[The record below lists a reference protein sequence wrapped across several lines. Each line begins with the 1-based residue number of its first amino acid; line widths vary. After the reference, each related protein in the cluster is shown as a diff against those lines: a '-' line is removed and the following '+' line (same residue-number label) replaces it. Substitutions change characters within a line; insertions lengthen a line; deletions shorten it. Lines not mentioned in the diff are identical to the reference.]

1 MTRPGTLG
9 ELRASGWESRP
20 VKEEV
25 RANALA
31 RISSGKPLV
40 DGVIGFDDTV
50 LPQLE
55 NALLAGHDV
64 IFLGERGQA
73 KTRIIRSLVDLL
85 DEWTPTIAGSEI
97 NDDPYAP
104 ISQHARLLAAERG
117 LEVRLVT
124 DHDSPEHRN
133 LITLRGT
140 LADGEQVSVSG
151 TLVGVKQSERLV
163 EIDGFDLE
171 IELSP
176 LLILFRYDDVPGVIG
191 RIGNLFGAAGVNIAN
206 MTVSRNREGGKAL
219 MALSIDSPAPPELM
233 EQLREGMDE
242 AYVIQS

>member
-1 MTRPGTLG
+1 MTRAGTLG

-73 KTRIIRSLVDLL
+73 KTRIIRSLVRDRKSTRLNSSHL
-85 DEWTPTIAGSEI
+85 VIS
-97 NDDPYAP
+97 YA
-104 ISQHARLLAAERG
+104 
-117 LEVRLVT
+117 V
-124 DHDSPEHRN
+124 
-133 LITLRGT
+133 
-140 LADGEQVSVSG
+140 
-151 TLVGVKQSERLV
+151 
-163 EIDGFDLE
+163 FC
-171 IELSP
+171 
-176 LLILFRYDDVPGVIG
+176 
-191 RIGNLFGAAGVNIAN
+191 
-206 MTVSRNREGGKAL
+206 
-219 MALSIDSPAPPELM
+219 
-233 EQLREGMDE
+233 
-242 AYVIQS
+242 